1 MPLLGLGLLIPGILV
16 QTNSNL
22 VDSHIKPLL
31 NQIQLGGLSLG
42 DALNGLSITLII
54 AGCVILVIAALG
66 AFGACCQSKVLLIVA
81 LVKLVKHLRLA
92 PEHMYKR
99 PVFPL
104 IDSYL
109 KSELVTSLS
118 SYSAATVTNDTIS
131 TAWNYLFISV
141 TVNDFDSTTWIT
153 SGYAGSDQIPIF
165 CCTNSSITSQASTY
179 TACTQS
185 VTTGTY
191 HAT

>member
-1 MPLLGLGLLIPGILV
+1 MLIPGILV

-66 AFGACCQSKVLLIVA
+66 AFGACCQSKVLLIV
-81 LVKLVKHLRLA
+81 
-92 PEHMYKR
+92 
-99 PVFPL
+99 

-131 TAWNYLFISV
+131 TAWNYLFIS
-141 TVNDFDSTTWIT
+141 
-153 SGYAGSDQIPIF
+153 IPIF